1 MKKET
6 SQFPAIKDTK
16 CDYCGEEVPKGS
28 TMFYDEFRGEHF
40 CEKCEEEYWQ
50 EVYNEEGEHG
60 ERLK

>member
-1 MKKET
+1 MEKKEKKCANCKYF
-6 SQFPAIKDTK
+6 SYGIWYPECWIKA
-16 CDYCGEEVPKGS
+16 P
-28 TMFYDEFRGEHF
+28 F